1 MADRM
6 RSPLSPRV
14 QDDATRR
21 PSMEAKAKT
30 SALNDAMKSWKG
42 PVQFVEEL
50 PCRCVRVCV
59 CVGEAKHVLLSPPRS
74 ELRAGRSPHAPLP
87 WVQWARVIRNTIG
100 AYVNSYIAPSMPM
113 SVQVRERGCVDG
125 SVCD

>member
-1 MADRM
+1 M

-21 PSMEAKAKT
+21 PSMEVKVKA

-50 PCRCVRVCV
+50 PCRCVCVCV

-74 ELRAGRSPHAPLP
+74 ELRWPLSTRPSALGAMDAGDQEHHRCLYEQLYRSTDAHERA
-87 WVQWARVIRNTIG
+87 
-100 AYVNSYIAPSMPM
+100 SS
-113 SVQVRERGCVDG
+113 REV
-125 SVCD
+125 VC